1 MPPRTETTQQVLL
14 STGGGISPRFIQST
28 REARFIRAL
37 PHLDDGR
44 REHAGF
50 NSVQNIMQAAVD
62 KNTLAVNEYRGDYW
76 QQSRRPL
83 SSLAFV
89 TPLLAIYEAGELWLG
104 PQAMRNGADVWMR
117 QLLDWLGFSQYFLL
131 PLLTV
136 GLLAGWHYLTRQP
149 WRISVSVLYAK
160 LAECVLLAVALVVIA
175 RVQGTL
181 LSIVTPGQEN
191 WAMHASIGDVVEG
204 VFRRFVVFVGAGI
217 YEELLFRLMMLS
229 LAAWL
234 LRLCGCGSNL
244 SLAGAALHHQFDVR
258 RGSPHGNAR
267 RTVHVVHVPVSND
280 GGFVLCDAVY
290 LSRVWCGRGHA
301 RRVRRFS
308 RIVLIRSARGDFCGP
323 QINSSPD
330 ELLQSIGIP
339 AAC

>member
-1 MPPRTETTQQVLL
+1 
-14 STGGGISPRFIQST
+14 
-28 REARFIRAL
+28 
-37 PHLDDGR
+37 
-44 REHAGF
+44 
-50 NSVQNIMQAAVD
+50 MQAALD
-62 KNTLAVNEYRGDYW
+62 KNPLAVNGYRGDYW

-136 GLLAGWHYLTRQP
+136 GLLVGWHYLTRQP

-181 LSIVTPGQEN
+181 LSLVTPGQEN
-191 WAMHASIGDVVEG
+191 WAMHASIGEVVEG

-217 YEELLFRLMMLS
+217 YEELLFRLVMLS

-234 LRLCGCGSNL
+234 LRFCGCGSNL
-244 SLAGAALHHQFDVR
+244 SLAGAALSTSLMFAAAHHLGMLGEPFQWYTFLFR
-258 RGSPHGNAR
+258 MTAGLFFATLFIYRGFGVAAGTH
-267 RTVHVVHVPVSND
+267 
-280 GGFVLCDAVY
+280 AVY
-290 LSRVWCGRGHA
+290 D
-301 RRVRRFS
+301 
-308 RIVLIRSARGDFCGP
+308 VLVGLF
-323 QINSSPD
+323 
-330 ELLQSIGIP
+330 
-339 AAC
+339 